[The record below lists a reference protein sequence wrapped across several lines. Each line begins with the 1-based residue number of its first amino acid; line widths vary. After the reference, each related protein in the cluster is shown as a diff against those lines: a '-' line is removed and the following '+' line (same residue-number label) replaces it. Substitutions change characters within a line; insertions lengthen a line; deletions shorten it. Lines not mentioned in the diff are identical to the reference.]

1 MLEIH
6 KDIKKKLNNF
16 LKDNNVPHLLFYGPC
31 GSGKKTLVNEYI
43 HSIYPNTN
51 EYKQNVMKVDCAL
64 GKGIQFI
71 REEIKQFAKSH
82 IFSKNKFKTILLY
95 NADKLTVDAQSAL
108 RRCIELFSN
117 TTRFFVIVERK
128 QELLRPII
136 SRFCE
141 IYVYY
146 PEINKNE
153 KPINL
158 YTYNHNCYENNNNSY
173 STFLK
178 NRSKQLN
185 KRLSICSKDETDLFD
200 IVEDLYSKG
209 YSAYDI
215 ISYYK
220 STNKIK
226 MFFNFVKN
234 HYKSEKMLMYY
245 LLINIFRCKDNLEI
259 SSLITS

>member
-128 QELLRPII
+128 TRII
-136 SRFCE
+136 
-141 IYVYY
+141 
-146 PEINKNE
+146 
-153 KPINL
+153 
-158 YTYNHNCYENNNNSY
+158 T
-173 STFLK
+173 T
-178 NRSKQLN
+178 
-185 KRLSICSKDETDLFD
+185 
-200 IVEDLYSKG
+200 
-209 YSAYDI
+209 
-215 ISYYK
+215 
-220 STNKIK
+220 
-226 MFFNFVKN
+226 
-234 HYKSEKMLMYY
+234 HYFSVL
-245 LLINIFRCKDNLEI
+245 
-259 SSLITS
+259 